1 MEIILVILLL
11 LAGFGAGRYR
21 RGFSENMGEAI
32 VRRELVSAFHGEQG
46 YVLNNLTLP
55 IKSGTT
61 QIDHVLV
68 TTHGVFV
75 IETKHYSGWIFG
87 DKNSRTWTQVIYK
100 TKNKFQNPLR
110 QNYLHLKTIE
120 NLLDFLPK
128 EAIHSAVVFTGS
140 AEFKTELP
148 EGVFTVDQL
157 VRHVQS
163 MPGDVISLNRLA
175 FCVGRIEC
183 ARYQLSEKTDVEHQ
197 ASLIKKFGSAT

>member
-1 MEIILVILLL
+1 MEFMLAILFLI
-11 LAGFGAGRYR
+11 AGFGAGRYR
-21 RGFSENMGEAI
+21 RGLAENMGEAI
-32 VRRELVSAFHGEQG
+32 VRRKLVSAFHGEQG

-55 IKSGTT
+55 IKSGST

-87 DKNSRTWTQVIYK
+87 DENSAIWMQVIYK

-140 AEFKTELP
+140 AEFKTDIP
-148 EGVFTVDQL
+148 NGVFTIDQL
-157 VRHVQS
+157 VRHIQS
-163 MPGDVISLNRLA
+163 MPDEIISLNRLA

-183 ARYQLSEKTDVEHQ
+183 ARFQLSEKTDIEHQ
-197 ASLIKKFGSAT
+197 SSLIKKFGRAT